1 MRLSLKRCYSHN
13 SIILSDSTE
22 MSAKIETLQPDT
34 LRRQVENA
42 VREAIMSGRYA
53 PGERLVEREL
63 CEGLGVSRTS
73 VREALRRLEAE
84 KLVQIIPHKGP
95 VVATITL
102 EEARELY
109 AMRGLLE
116 GFAAHEFALNGSNA
130 ALAAFSVAAQGLRAA
145 AATGQTEEVLRA
157 KGKLYEIM
165 LGSCGNRLVTE
176 ILQSLF
182 SRINLLR
189 ATSLMNPSRLPH
201 SLGEIEQLAA
211 ALQRRDAPA
220 AQALAS
226 LHVAN
231 ACTVALEMLAAQTA
245 RQAS

>member
-1 MRLSLKRCYSHN
+1 MGAR
-13 SIILSDSTE
+13 I
-22 MSAKIETLQPDT
+22 AVVQPDT

-42 VREAIMSGRYA
+42 VRQAIISGRYS

-73 VREALRRLEAE
+73 VREALRKLEAE

-95 VVATITL
+95 VVATISVD
-102 EEARELY
+102 EARELY
-109 AMRGLLE
+109 ALRGVLE
-116 GFAAHEFALNGSNA
+116 GFAAREFALNGGTA
-130 ALAAFSVAAQGLRAA
+130 ALAEFASASRELRAA
-145 AATGQTEEVLRA
+145 AETGETEKVLEA
-157 KGKLYEIM
+157 KGKLYDIM
-165 LGSCGNRLVTE
+165 LGNCGNHLVSE

-189 ATSLMNPSRLPH
+189 ATSLMHPDRLPH
-201 SLGEIEQLAA
+201 SLAEIDKLAD
-211 ALQRRDAPA
+211 ALQARDADA

-231 ACTVALEMLAAQTA
+231 ACRVALKKLAERPIRRSA
-245 RQAS
+245 